1 MKRKILLVL
10 GILFLIL
17 WLTGL
22 IYTRETSAIHIALI
36 VSLLF
41 FMRSLMV
48 IEEAPVTATK
58 VSAESTTVNIPAKE
72 TVSV

>member
-10 GILFLIL
+10 GCLFLLL

-22 IYTRETSAIHIALI
+22 IYTRQTSAIHIALI

-48 IEEAPVTATK
+48 IEETPVTK
-58 VSAESTTVNIPAKE
+58 VASETTTLNIPAKE

>member
-10 GILFLIL
+10 GCLFLLL

-22 IYTRETSAIHIALI
+22 IYTRQTSAIHIALI

-48 IEEAPVTATK
+48 IEKAPATK
-58 VSAESTTVNIPAKE
+58 VASETTMVNIPAKE